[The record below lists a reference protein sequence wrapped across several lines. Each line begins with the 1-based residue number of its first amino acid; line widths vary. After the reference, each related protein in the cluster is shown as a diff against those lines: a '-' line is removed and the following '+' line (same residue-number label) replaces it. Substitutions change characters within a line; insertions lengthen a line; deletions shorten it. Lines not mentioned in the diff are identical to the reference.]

1 MYLHVDMVAVLVNT
15 GICYLLFVKFS
26 VCFNISFNAA
36 VPGVSSCLVSAQ
48 CTNDDCI

>member
-15 GICYLLFVKFS
+15 GIRYLFVKIS
-26 VCFNISFNAA
+26 VCFNISFNVAG
-36 VPGVSSCLVSAQ
+36 PGVSSCLVSAQ